1 MSAVEIFELVIIC
14 IIALFALL
22 FTIMLFL
29 VGVSFIIEKIDD
41 IKSEIRQRKEQR
53 EKEEQLKAIYL
64 ITEETKVK

>member
-1 MSAVEIFELVIIC
+1 MSALEIFELVIIC

-22 FTIMLFL
+22 FIIMLFL
-29 VGVSFIIEKIDD
+29 VGVSFIIEKIYD

-64 ITEETKVK
+64 IREETKVK